1 MSDGSDGGGIRKQ
14 IGGTFEDI
22 GEAIVKP
29 VANEGMKAAEQGVKS
44 VVAPQ
49 QQTNQNSQQPAA
61 PDQSQVKQQE
71 QDGLLEARRQIQ
83 HWQIL
88 DQGQK
93 KVREVQKQQKTE
105 KKQEEQKR
113 EEIQQY
119 TIVKKKEED
128 KNRAVQQHQ
137 KRTETRGG
145 LGG

>member
-1 MSDGSDGGGIRKQ
+1 MCKKDICKLWKLIMIPKGFGELHENEENKRV
-14 IGGTFEDI
+14 FEYMCKCNI
-22 GEAIVKP
+22 
-29 VANEGMKAAEQGVKS
+29 N
-44 VVAPQ
+44 Q

-105 KKQEEQKR
+105 KKQEEQKK